1 MNVGEQTEEAI
12 FKAAIKLESPAE
24 RMAYVRQ
31 ACGSNEALRARL
43 DVLLQ
48 AHDEAGNFL
57 EAPPFDLDA
66 ALESPPVCE
75 GPGTIIGRYKLLERI
90 GEGGMA
96 VVYMAEQE
104 QPIRRKVALK
114 IIKLGMDT
122 KSVIARFEAERQALA
137 LMDHPNIARVFDA
150 GATETGRPY
159 FVMEMVTGV
168 SITEYCDANN
178 LSTKDRLALFVQV
191 CNAVQHAHQKGIIH
205 RDIKPSNVMVTQRD
219 GKPVPKVIDFG
230 IAKATN
236 QKLTEKTLFTR
247 YAHII
252 GTPAYMSPEQA
263 ELSDV
268 DIDTRSDIY
277 SLGVLLYELLTGATP
292 FSEEELREAG
302 YAEMQRI
309 IREEEP
315 TKPST
320 KLSTL
325 GDSLT
330 DVARR
335 RSCSPE
341 LLRKH
346 LRGDLD
352 WIVMKSLEKDRTRR
366 YDSTSALLEDIKR
379 HLNHDPVSAGPPG
392 AWYRTKKFVLRHRAW
407 LTTVAAVTVVISA
420 SLAVTASLYK
430 RVERVDFDRRLS
442 VTQQLYAEGR
452 YQAALAEMENQH
464 LNKATDARARLL
476 YAQILVDLGQGDEA
490 MAQLH
495 NLAEADAEIA
505 GAAHYLLA
513 RLHSSNAPKK
523 SREHRQ
529 QAEAILPS
537 TADGYA
543 LRALTA
549 PTPDEA
555 VTWLNQALSVDPS
568 HFASRKARALVRY
581 GQRDYARMLRDVEA
595 IIALRPNDSL
605 GYALRALARRELGEL
620 EEALCD
626 QDRAL
631 ELCQAHSELLN
642 LYEQRRETL
651 WRLGNYE
658 AALEDARQCVALA
671 PETVAYR
678 AQLGKLLFTLGQYE
692 KAKEEFAR
700 VRADSG
706 ALWQGVK
713 TMAQYALE
721 MTRAG
726 RPLDIPDGLATVW
739 PFRFLPRYADLNA
752 QLEEKGTCLVRGA
765 LDVSSWSPD
774 GRQLAYT
781 RSEFCEWGENRLKMG
796 GSSGPVVARGI
807 EILDLESG
815 HTRVLVTS
823 GGTPNWSRD
832 GRYIAFVRASW
843 MATGADAEMWVI
855 AADGGEPRR
864 LAPGAS
870 PCWTNHPTRLYF
882 HSRIQ
887 EALCCIDVAHPGAQ
901 PRRVAACPGWYPEVS
916 PDERYLA
923 YAKNGELTVVELSSG
938 EVVVTWVVPG
948 PEKYCCVRW
957 SPDGKEIS
965 MGVLGMRNLCSG
977 LWIFDFERR
986 RGWHLLDA
994 EAVSCNWSSDRSR
1007 VAFDMFFPVSEIWT
1021 AEIDP
1026 DLPTWKSLAPL
1037 QTRGQYMRTHWDK
1050 YVASYARAWSNEKE
1064 DVLRNLTTVGVN
1076 QYDYGQYEDA
1086 LWTLRHVAELRRAR
1100 NVRADAETDAYIVMA
1115 LQQTGRRDEAVE
1127 ALRQLRRP
1135 HEQTEADYDPVYIE
1149 KVDRFLA
1156 GDNRKPQQVK

>member
-1 MNVGEQTEEAI
+1 
-12 FKAAIKLESPAE
+12 
-24 RMAYVRQ
+24 
-31 ACGSNEALRARL
+31 
-43 DVLLQ
+43 
-48 AHDEAGNFL
+48 
-57 EAPPFDLDA
+57 
-66 ALESPPVCE
+66 
-75 GPGTIIGRYKLLERI
+75 
-90 GEGGMA
+90 
-96 VVYMAEQE
+96 
-104 QPIRRKVALK
+104 
-114 IIKLGMDT
+114 
-122 KSVIARFEAERQALA
+122 
-137 LMDHPNIARVFDA
+137 
-150 GATETGRPY
+150 
-159 FVMEMVTGV
+159 
-168 SITEYCDANN
+168 
-178 LSTKDRLALFVQV
+178 
-191 CNAVQHAHQKGIIH
+191 
-205 RDIKPSNVMVTQRD
+205 
-219 GKPVPKVIDFG
+219 
-230 IAKATN
+230 
-236 QKLTEKTLFTR
+236 
-247 YAHII
+247 
-252 GTPAYMSPEQA
+252 
-263 ELSDV
+263 V

-335 RSCSPE
+335 RSCSPELLRKHLRGDLDWIRSCSPE

-631 ELCQAHSELLN
+631 ELCQAQSELLN

-658 AALEDARQCVALA
+658 AALEDARQCVALIHA
-671 PETVAYR
+671 GTIRKSQRGIR
-678 AQLGKLLFTLGQYE
+678 A
-692 KAKEEFAR
+692 
-700 VRADSG
+700 RAS
-706 ALWQGVK
+706 
-713 TMAQYALE
+713 
-721 MTRAG
+721 R
-726 RPLDIPDGLATVW
+726 
-739 PFRFLPRYADLNA
+739 FR
-752 QLEEKGTCLVRGA
+752 
-765 LDVSSWSPD
+765 
-774 GRQLAYT
+774 
-781 RSEFCEWGENRLKMG
+781 
-796 GSSGPVVARGI
+796 GPVAGCEDHGPV
-807 EILDLESG
+807 
-815 HTRVLVTS
+815 
-823 GGTPNWSRD
+823 
-832 GRYIAFVRASW
+832 
-843 MATGADAEMWVI
+843 
-855 AADGGEPRR
+855 
-864 LAPGAS
+864 
-870 PCWTNHPTRLYF
+870 
-882 HSRIQ
+882 
-887 EALCCIDVAHPGAQ
+887 
-901 PRRVAACPGWYPEVS
+901 CP
-916 PDERYLA
+916 
-923 YAKNGELTVVELSSG
+923 
-938 EVVVTWVVPG
+938 
-948 PEKYCCVRW
+948 
-957 SPDGKEIS
+957 
-965 MGVLGMRNLCSG
+965 
-977 LWIFDFERR
+977 
-986 RGWHLLDA
+986 
-994 EAVSCNWSSDRSR
+994 
-1007 VAFDMFFPVSEIWT
+1007 
-1021 AEIDP
+1021 
-1026 DLPTWKSLAPL
+1026 
-1037 QTRGQYMRTHWDK
+1037 
-1050 YVASYARAWSNEKE
+1050 
-1064 DVLRNLTTVGVN
+1064 
-1076 QYDYGQYEDA
+1076 
-1086 LWTLRHVAELRRAR
+1086 
-1100 NVRADAETDAYIVMA
+1100 
-1115 LQQTGRRDEAVE
+1115 
-1127 ALRQLRRP
+1127 
-1135 HEQTEADYDPVYIE
+1135 
-1149 KVDRFLA
+1149 
-1156 GDNRKPQQVK
+1156 